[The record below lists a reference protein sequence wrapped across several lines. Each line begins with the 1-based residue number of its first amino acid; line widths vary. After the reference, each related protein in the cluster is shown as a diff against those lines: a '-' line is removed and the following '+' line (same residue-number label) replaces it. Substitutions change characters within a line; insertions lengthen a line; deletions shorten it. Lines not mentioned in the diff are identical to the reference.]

1 MKGVCTGGG
10 CEGGYV
16 QEGGGVKGVC
26 TGRGW
31 GEGGMHRKGAG

>member
-1 MKGVCTGGG
+1 M

-31 GEGGMHRKGAG
+31 GEGGYVQEGGGVKGHV